1 MSCGRV
7 AFLGLIAIACAA
19 CTNTTRTPE
28 PNPPSSTGSASSRP
42 VASTLAATGASNGGS
57 ALDAG
62 ADGSSDGQSEDASAH
77 TAIPDDMLGVPGGT
91 FMMGWAG
98 RGAQKDESPVHAV
111 TLKPFLLDKTEVTNE
126 AYFKCVEAGVCR
138 KHFTGSSEANHFGK
152 DEKFR
157 TPKRPISGV
166 SQSDAAAYCKWVGKR
181 LPIEAEF
188 ERASRGSDGRLYPWG
203 NSLPKRDQSVFASSI
218 TEDVGT
224 HPSGDGPYGHHDL
237 TGNVW
242 EWSADMYDPY
252 AYRRAGASQGIP
264 GSCDEIMQTLAELKH
279 ANQQGFTG
287 TNPIPDECEYV
298 LRGGAFNYD
307 AYGMRSSNRVHHPGK
322 FRLVMSG
329 MRCAKDWPDGTVED
343 PSEAGADAGSPDA
356 LGSVVPPAPAD
367 GPSVPA
373 RKHKRRNKK

>member
-1 MSCGRV
+1 MSYGHV
-7 AFLGLIAIACAA
+7 ALFGLIAMACSA
-19 CTNTTRTPE
+19 CSNTTRTPE
-28 PNPPSSTGSASSRP
+28 PNPPASTGVASARPAAPVSPSAS
-42 VASTLAATGASNGGS
+42 ASVEAPDAGAVG
-57 ALDAG
+57 ALDAE
-62 ADGSSDGQSEDASAH
+62 AEDASAK

-91 FMMGWAG
+91 FMMGWDG
-98 RGAQKDESPVHAV
+98 RGAQKDEYPIHAV
-111 TLKPFLLDKTEVTNE
+111 TLRPFLLDKTEVTNE

-166 SQSDAAAYCKWVGKR
+166 SQSDAATYCKWVGKR
-181 LPIEAEF
+181 LPTEAEF

-203 NSLPKRDQSVFASSI
+203 NSLPTHEQSVFASSI

-224 HPSGDGPYGHHDL
+224 HPKGDGPYGHHDL

-252 AYRRAGASQGIP
+252 AYRRPGASQGIP
-264 GSCDEIMQTLAELKH
+264 GTCDEIMQTLSELKH

-287 TNPIPDECEYV
+287 SNPIPDECEYV

-307 AYGMRSSNRVHHPGK
+307 AYGMRASNRVHHPGR

-329 MRCAKDWPDGTVED
+329 MRCAKDWPDGPVDSTPPAGLD
-343 PSEAGADAGSPDA
+343 AGAASPTI
-356 LGSVVPPAPAD
+356 VNPAPSA
-367 GPSVPA
+367 PA
-373 RKHKRRNKK
+373 APHKHKRRNKK